1 MMSPERVTVFVVD
14 DNEVDIE
21 VIRRAFARRGI
32 PNRIVEA
39 TDGVDALAK
48 LRAGAVPA
56 PFIVLLDLNMP
67 RMSGLEM
74 LQELRG
80 DPDLRDA
87 VVFVLTTSRADEDM
101 VAAYDR
107 HVAGYIVK
115 GNAGPDFGEVPTLL
129 DTYWRVVELPAA
141 V

>member
-1 MMSPERVTVFVVD
+1 MSPERVTVFVVD

-48 LRAGAVPA
+48 LRAGSVPA
-56 PFIVLLDLNMP
+56 PYIVLLDLNMP
-67 RMSGLEM
+67 RMNGIEM
-74 LQELRG
+74 LRELRD

-101 VAAYDR
+101 MAAYDR
-107 HVAGYIVK
+107 HIAGYIVK

-129 DTYWRVVELPAA
+129 DTYWRVVELPVA

>member
-1 MMSPERVTVFVVD
+1 MRPERVTVFVVD
-14 DNEVDIE
+14 DNEVDVE
-21 VIRRAFARRGI
+21 VIRRSFARRGI

-39 TDGVDALAK
+39 IDGIDALAK
-48 LRAGAVPA
+48 LRSGVVPS
-56 PFIVLLDLNMP
+56 PYVVLLDINMP
-67 RMSGLEM
+67 RMNGIEM
-74 LQELRG
+74 LRELRA

-129 DTYWRVVELPAA
+129 DTYWRVVELPVA